1 MNTTA
6 QLPSR
11 TATTLI
17 TWVATLNI
25 VWVAASAFALA
36 AGHVT
41 MVAALGFVI
50 GLPVAIKA
58 TRSSN
63 RRKATLR
70 AAATRTTP
78 IEAAPQ
84 FQGGTRVYAP
94 AAAQVAGSFL
104 SREED

>member
-11 TATTLI
+11 AATTLI
-17 TWVATLNI
+17 TWIATLSI
-25 VWVAASAFALA
+25 VAVLGAVAGLLAGAVGPATIPAL
-36 AGHVT
+36 
-41 MVAALGFVI
+41 VI

-70 AAATRTTP
+70 HAD
-78 IEAAPQ
+78 
-84 FQGGTRVYAP
+84 AP
-94 AAAQVAGSFL
+94 AARPQYQSPVNA
-104 SREED
+104 